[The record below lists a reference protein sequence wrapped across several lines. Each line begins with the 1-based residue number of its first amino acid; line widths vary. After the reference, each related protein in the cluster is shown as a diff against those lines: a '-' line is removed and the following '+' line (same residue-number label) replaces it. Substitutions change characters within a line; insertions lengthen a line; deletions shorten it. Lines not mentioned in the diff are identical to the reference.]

1 LSGFPLLILTTL
13 SGMARHLAV
22 TSCFHVPIVLGI
34 AVSLLVGLAACDVF
48 GGDTTP
54 PDAPTGLV
62 GTSQDGAVVLEWS
75 APGDSDVDGYNMYR
89 AESHFSDTS
98 SAQKLNGERLV
109 GETAYRDDGAANG
122 TTYHY
127 RVTAVD
133 EASNESDLSSS
144 VEKTAF
150 PDPPDE
156 P

>member
-1 LSGFPLLILTTL
+1 MVL
-13 SGMARHLAV
+13 HLAV
-22 TSCFHVPIVLGI
+22 TSCTRIPTVLG
-34 AVSLLVGLAACDVF
+34 VGTLLLVGLTACDVF
-48 GGDTTP
+48 RGDTTP
-54 PDAPTGLV
+54 PEAPTELA

-89 AESHFSDTS
+89 AESHFSDTG

-109 GETAYRDDGAANG
+109 GETAYRDDGAVNG

-133 EASNESDLSSS
+133 EANNESDLSSS
-144 VEKTAF
+144 IEKTAF
-150 PDPPDE
+150 SDPPDE